1 MFPADEGAQLGA
13 LDIDLDQVEAFEGEL
28 LDNGIQRAGPHS
40 DPTGSGELCQVLG
53 LKGRAPG
60 VWAPGVWAPEVWF
73 PCGRSSVLVHQG
85 VHLIQEGAAGD
96 RHAAAPSWIRWTPW
110 WTSTEER
117 PQGNQTSGAHT
128 PGAHTPGARTLRPRT
143 WPSSPAPVGSEC
155 GPARWMP

>member
-28 LDNGIQRAGPHS
+28 LDNRIQRAGPHA
-40 DPTGSGELCQVLG
+40 DPTGAGELGQVLG
-53 LKGRAPG
+53 LKVRAPG

-96 RHAAAPSWIRWTPW
+96 RHAAAI
-110 WTSTEER
+110 
-117 PQGNQTSGAHT
+117 G
-128 PGAHTPGARTLRPRT
+128 
-143 WPSSPAPVGSEC
+143 PVSYTHL
-155 GPARWMP
+155 